1 MLLARVVG
9 CGKNEGNGKDEVFG
23 GRKTKR
29 VLEILKRP
37 PLGGG
42 KYKIYFSGTTTDPST
57 VRQLVNTTG
66 SPFWGH
72 YNYALLL

>member
-1 MLLARVVG
+1 VGG

-42 KYKIYFSGTTTDPST
+42 KYKIYFSIGGMPLMY
-57 VRQLVNTTG
+57 LV
-66 SPFWGH
+66 
-72 YNYALLL
+72 L